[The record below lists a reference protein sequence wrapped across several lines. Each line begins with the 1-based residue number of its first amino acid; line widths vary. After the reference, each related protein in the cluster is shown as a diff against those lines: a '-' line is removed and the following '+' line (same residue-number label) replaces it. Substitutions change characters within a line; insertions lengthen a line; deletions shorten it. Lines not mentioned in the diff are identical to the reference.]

1 VYQSLVT
8 QQLSAG
14 SLVHLLPDY
23 RYPADH
29 FCVYYP
35 SRKHIP
41 APLRAFIAWVMAQNK
56 NILGQQTAR
65 HGSRPE
71 D

>member
-1 VYQSLVT
+1 MLLT
-8 QQLSAG
+8 QLRSAG
-14 SLVHLLPDY
+14 SLALLLPDY

-41 APLRAFIAWVMAQNK
+41 APLRAFIAWVVAQNK
-56 NILGQQTAR
+56 NIVAR
-65 HGSRPE
+65 ESPRRGMTQ
-71 D
+71 